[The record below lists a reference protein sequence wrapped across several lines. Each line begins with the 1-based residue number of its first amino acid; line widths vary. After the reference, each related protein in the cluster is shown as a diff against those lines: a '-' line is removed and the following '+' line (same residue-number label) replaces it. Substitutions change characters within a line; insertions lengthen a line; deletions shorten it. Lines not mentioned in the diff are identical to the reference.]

1 MDRFHKLI
9 SYTEILQNPLKQLKL
24 HLKQDKKKKKIDKN
38 ELTKSTLW
46 ITVADKTR
54 QPKISRLLPK
64 QASDI
69 NANITQDYA
78 KLLILITNQFLT
90 EKKL

>member
-9 SYTEILQNPLKQLKL
+9 SYIEILQNPLKQLKL
-24 HLKQDKKKKKIDKN
+24 HLKQDKKKKIDKN

-78 KLLILITNQFLT
+78 KLLILITNRF
-90 EKKL
+90 